1 MSEITVAGIKEYV
14 SRRANENGTRHQ
26 ELLENTVDG
35 LGEVV
40 LHKMPFDEKKELL
53 YWAAALDRKEDIRR
67 GTIVPTNTCQHCD
80 ADLYGN
86 SGSLCK
92 ECSFMEEGVDA
103 FSQTIKEFSL

>member
-1 MSEITVAGIKEYV
+1 MSEITVEEIKEYV
-14 SRRANENGTRHQ
+14 SRRANEDGMRHQ
-26 ELLENTVDG
+26 DLLENTVDG

-40 LHKMPFDEKKELL
+40 LHKMPFVEKKELL

-80 ADLYGN
+80 ADLYMNTDG
-86 SGSLCK
+86 LCK

-103 FSQTIKEFSL
+103 FSDKMKEFSL